1 MNKLNIVFTADAWEE
16 YLEWKK
22 ANRSMVKR
30 IDKLISDTIRHP
42 FSGLGKPEPLQHDLQ
57 GFWSKKINDE
67 HRMVYAVTETTIQII
82 QLKYHY
88 HK

>member
-22 ANRSMVKR
+22 ANRSVVKC

-42 FSGLGKPEPLQHDLQ
+42 FSGLGKPEPLQYDLQ
-57 GFWSKKINDE
+57 GFWSKKLMTSIAWYT
-67 HRMVYAVTETTIQII
+67 R
-82 QLKYHY
+82 
-88 HK
+88 

>member
-42 FSGLGKPEPLQHDLQ
+42 FSGYWESQSLYNMICKAFGL
-57 GFWSKKINDE
+57 KKLMTSIAWYT
-67 HRMVYAVTETTIQII
+67 R
-82 QLKYHY
+82 
-88 HK
+88 

>member
-57 GFWSKKINDE
+57 GFICKAFGLKKLMTSIAWYT
-67 HRMVYAVTETTIQII
+67 R
-82 QLKYHY
+82 
-88 HK
+88 

>member
-42 FSGLGKPEPLQHDLQ
+42 FSGLGKPEIGRAH
-57 GFWSKKINDE
+57 
-67 HRMVYAVTETTIQII
+67 V
-82 QLKYHY
+82 
-88 HK
+88 